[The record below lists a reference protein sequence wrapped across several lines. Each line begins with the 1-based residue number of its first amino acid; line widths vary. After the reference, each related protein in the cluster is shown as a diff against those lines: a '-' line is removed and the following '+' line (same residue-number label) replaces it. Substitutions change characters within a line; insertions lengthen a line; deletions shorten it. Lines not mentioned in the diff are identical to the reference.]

1 MINFPV
7 PDVAQFF
14 QTSVIRYFTVTKD
27 ESRLLFNSNLNGQ
40 PNLWAMDLPG
50 GFPYPLT
57 YENQSGSFIKT
68 DPNGEFILA
77 DFDKDGDENLHL
89 YLLKPSGG
97 KPVKIVPGEADDKFY
112 FVKLSKDGKRIYY
125 DTSKDNPVYL
135 NSRCLDLE
143 SGQDELLHEGADR
156 PTYLAAISPDEKR
169 RAYLKMFSNTHQSL
183 LIQSNGETEVKYVF
197 PEDEVQ
203 VIRSVTFIDDDTL
216 LFVTN
221 QGKEFSYAAE
231 YNISRGEVRT
241 VQAFDQEE
249 VGAIEW
255 HKESQTLYLVTS
267 VGIENRM
274 YAVPYGEEG
283 YTSVPLPVDFVEQI
297 SVAESGNVY
306 ILGRGA
312 VKPFN
317 IYRHVNGEWEQLTNN
332 VVVGLTEEDLCYPD
346 VVSYTSFDGME
357 IEALLFKAKPETANG
372 YTVFWPHG
380 GPQASEG
387 KFFRPMFQFLLARGY
402 NIFAPNFRGSAG
414 YGATFIKLVEG
425 DWGEGPRLD
434 CVAGIEWL
442 FEQGISSPDRLFI
455 VGGSYGGYMT
465 LLLAGRH
472 PELFRAAV
480 DIFGPSNLFTFIESV
495 PDSWKPMME
504 QWLGDPVK
512 DRERLIKDSPITYL
526 KQMVKPM
533 LVIQGANDPRVV
545 QAESDQIVAALQ
557 EQGTEVEY
565 IVLEDEGH
573 GFSRKANEILVY
585 TAMAD
590 FLDKHQASVEVHA

>member
-1 MINFPV
+1 MITFPT

-14 QTSVIRYFTVTKD
+14 QTSVIRYFTITKD

-57 YENQSGSFIKT
+57 YQNQSGSFIKA
-68 DPNGEFILA
+68 DPNGKFILT

-89 YLLKPSGG
+89 YALRPSGG
-97 KPVKIVPGEADDKFY
+97 EPVRILAGEPDDKFY
-112 FVKLSKDGKRIYY
+112 FAHLTKDGKRLYY
-125 DTSKDNPVYL
+125 DTSKDNPAFL
-135 NSRCLDLE
+135 NSRCFDLE
-143 SGQDELLHEGADR
+143 SGNDELLHEGSDK
-156 PTYLAAISPDEKR
+156 PTYLVAVSPDEKR
-169 RAYLKMFSNTHQSL
+169 RAYVKLFANTHQSFF
-183 LIQSNGETEVKYVF
+183 IQTDGEEEVKYVF

-203 VIRSVTFIDDDTL
+203 TISSVKFIDDDTL

-221 QGKEFSYAAE
+221 REKEFAYVAE
-231 YNISRGEVRT
+231 YSITKDEVKTIR
-241 VQAFDQEE
+241 AFDRQE
-249 VGAIEW
+249 VVSIEW
-255 HKESQTLYLVTS
+255 HKESKTLYIDTDL
-267 VGIENRM
+267 GIEHRL
-274 YAVPYGEEG
+274 YAVRSGEDGHTEI
-283 YTSVPLPVDFVEQI
+283 PLPVDVVEQL
-297 SVAESGNVY
+297 SVAESGNIY
-306 ILGRGA
+306 LLGRGA
-312 VKPFN
+312 VKPYN
-317 IYRHVNGEWEQLTNN
+317 IYRYVSGEWESLTQN
-332 VVVGLTEEDLCYPD
+332 VVVGLTEENLSYPE
-346 VVSYTSFDGME
+346 VISYSSFDGMD
-357 IEALLFKAKPETANG
+357 IEALLFRAKPEAANG
-372 YTVFWPHG
+372 YTIFWPHG

-402 NIFAPNFRGSAG
+402 NIFAPNFRGSTG
-414 YGATFIKLVEG
+414 YGATFVKLVEG

-480 DIFGPSNLFTFIESV
+480 DIFGPSNLFTFIDSV
-495 PDSWKPMME
+495 PDSWKPMMA
-504 QWLGDPVK
+504 QWLGDPDK

-545 QAESDQIVAALQ
+545 KAESDQIVAALK

-565 IVLEDEGH
+565 IVLDDEGH

-590 FLDKHQASVEVHA
+590 FLDKHRAGVEVHA